1 VLFRSSSAHLLDK
14 PVALILGHTLIAT
27 PLVIVLLRAGLR
39 STNPS
44 IELAARSLGANYWRT
59 LWHVMLPS
67 LRESIAAAA
76 IFSFLISFDEVVI
89 AIFVGGPSATTLPKR
104 MWETIRFE
112 IDPTLTAVASVLT
125 LVAVAVLVAAE
136 LLRRPAR

>member
-1 VLFRSSSAHLLDK
+1 
-14 PVALILGHTLIAT
+14 LIGGRGAADRAASKAT
-27 PLVIVLLRAGLR
+27 D
-39 STNPS
+39 PS
-44 IELAARSLGANYWRT
+44 
-59 LWHVMLPS
+59 
-67 LRESIAAAA
+67 ESIVGAA

-136 LLRRPAR
+136 LLRTPAR

>member
-1 VLFRSSSAHLLDK
+1 
-14 PVALILGHTLIAT
+14 LISGRGAAD
-27 PLVIVLLRAGLR
+27 RAA
-39 STNPS
+39 SKTMDP
-44 IELAARSLGANYWRT
+44 W
-59 LWHVMLPS
+59 
-67 LRESIAAAA
+67 ESIVGAA